1 MGFAIFDVLNG
12 FAAEA
17 PYFIFESFIV
27 GGALALSFKQF
38 KRKKDKYWF
47 IPFIMVLTAL
57 VKILMTFLKNLVLQL
72 IMGNNFSVSAIA
84 SASSL
89 YITVINAIAAIIIV
103 TILYQPISK
112 LSTRFIKEKQL
123 SEN

>member
-17 PYFIFESFIV
+17 PYFVFESFVV
-27 GGALALSFKQF
+27 GGVLALSFKQF
-38 KRKKDKYWF
+38 KKQKNKYWF
-47 IPFIMVLTAL
+47 IPFIMTLTAL

-112 LSTRFIKEKQL
+112 LSARFIKEKQL